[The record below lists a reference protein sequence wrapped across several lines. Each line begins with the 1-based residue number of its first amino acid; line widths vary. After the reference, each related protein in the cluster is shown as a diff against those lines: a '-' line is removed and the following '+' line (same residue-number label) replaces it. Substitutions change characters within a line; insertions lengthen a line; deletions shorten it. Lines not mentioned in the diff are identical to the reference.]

1 MDNILIT
8 VHPPEAIDITI
19 DKLVIIQTG
28 DGYGDTP
35 DFLTIYQQAKDL
47 NDD

>member
-8 VHPPEAIDITI
+8 VHPPETINITI
-19 DKLVIIQTG
+19 DKLVIIHTG
-28 DGYGDTP
+28 EEYGDTP
-35 DFLTIYQQAKDL
+35 DFLAIYQQAKEL